1 MLPVADGVDAD
12 VAVLAG
18 GEDVLG
24 VDVDLHVVEGRLA
37 DDVGAAGEL
46 GVALAVAAH
55 VAEDD
60 ALVGAARDHLDGVDG
75 AAVVRRVALAV
86 LEELDGRD
94 GGAVVVE
101 GRDEGVVAGR
111 VEDVD
116 EAVARRR
123 GEQAGRERYFLFK
136 SRL

>member
-1 MLPVADGVDAD
+1 MFPGPRVFAVADGVDAD

-37 DDVGAAGEL
+37 HDVGAAGEL
-46 GVALAVAAH
+46 GVALAVAAD

-60 ALVGAARDHLDGVDG
+60 ALVGAAGDHLDGVHG
-75 AAVVRRVALAV
+75 AVVVGRVALAV

-94 GGAVVVE
+94 GGAVVVQ
-101 GRDEGVVAGR
+101 GRHEGVVPGS

-116 EAVARRR
+116 QPVT
-123 GEQAGRERYFLFK
+123 
-136 SRL
+136 

>member
-1 MLPVADGVDAD
+1 MLPIPDGVDPD
-12 VAVLAG
+12 VAVLARR
-18 GEDVLG
+18 EDVLR
-24 VDVDLHVVEGRLA
+24 VHVDLHVVERRLA
-37 DDVGAAGEL
+37 DHVGAPGEL
-46 GVALAVAAH
+46 WVPLTVAAH

-116 EAVARRR
+116 EAVAGRR
-123 GEQAGRERYFLFK
+123 GQQAGKGDTFYSK
-136 SRL
+136 